1 MSATCSRFG
10 ADALNS
16 GVYLVPFAMVPSSPI
31 ELGEMRNKNQLIS
44 GVFLDLVREKMGECT
59 ALFIEK
65 DTVRICILKRLTDH
79 SVCALFI
86 GMIESSEL
94 GFSQSKGN

>member
-1 MSATCSRFG
+1 
-10 ADALNS
+10 
-16 GVYLVPFAMVPSSPI
+16 
-31 ELGEMRNKNQLIS
+31 MRNKNQLIS

-94 GFSQSKGN
+94 

>member
-1 MSATCSRFG
+1 
-10 ADALNS
+10 
-16 GVYLVPFAMVPSSPI
+16 
-31 ELGEMRNKNQLIS
+31 
-44 GVFLDLVREKMGECT
+44 MGECT

-94 GFSQSKGN
+94 EIDVVLPRFIIVQTAHMNSGIA

>member
-1 MSATCSRFG
+1 
-10 ADALNS
+10 
-16 GVYLVPFAMVPSSPI
+16 MVPN
-31 ELGEMRNKNQLIS
+31 RNNQRAQQVKYS
-44 GVFLDLVREKMGECT
+44 HRGVFLDLVREKMGECT
-59 ALFIEK
+59 ALFIKK

-94 GFSQSKGN
+94 

>member
-16 GVYLVPFAMVPSSPI
+16 GVYLVPFVMVPSSPI
-31 ELGEMRNKNQLIS
+31 ELGEMRNKNQFIS
-44 GVFLDLVREKMGECT
+44 VFLDLVREKMGECT
-59 ALFIEK
+59 ALFIKK

-94 GFSQSKGN
+94 